1 MAFNTKIVAIIIIVS
16 ICTGCLGESVPP
28 EQAASEWE
36 EQARAYEQ
44 TSEWEKAA
52 NAWGE
57 AAESWE
63 NQADMWEDADD
74 IKQASE
80 TREKAASDW
89 EAQAEDYEKA
99 YEWKKAVKAYERA
112 AEVWEK
118 AAESWESI
126 ECIQKPKECYGSV
139 AGCWFNIG
147 GIYRIWLNNREKAA
161 ESYEK
166 AAEIYEANGFDVLAE
181 LCQEW
186 ASEASVP
193 EDDTESEVEDVEML
207 VLESQEILSDGSV
220 EVCILNAGSAIVWIV
235 EEHHNGVQ
243 VEGALRRKLPGNST
257 TCFTLA
263 GMYAPG
269 DDAVLVTEEGTI
281 IKFTIKDSTSLFS
294 FLIHKNGYHHKIVAS
309 V

>member
-1 MAFNTKIVAIIIIVS
+1 MTFNTKRVAIVIMVS

-36 EQARAYEQ
+36 AQAQAYEQ

-57 AAESWE
+57 AAEAWE
-63 NQADMWEDADD
+63 NQADILEDAGD
-74 IKQASE
+74 IRQVSE
-80 TREKAASDW
+80 TREKAASGW
-89 EAQAEDYEKA
+89 GAQAKAYKKA
-99 YEWKKAVKAYERA
+99 YEWKKAVKAYEKA

-126 ECIQKPKECYGSV
+126 DCIQKPKDCYGS
-139 AGCWFNIG
+139 AANCWFNIG
-147 GIYRIWLNNREKAA
+147 LIYLTGLDNSRKAA
-161 ESYEK
+161 EAYEK
-166 AAEIYEANGFDVLAE
+166 AAEIYEANGFDILAE
-181 LCQEW
+181 LCQEL
-186 ASEASVP
+186 ASEAPVL
-193 EDDTESEVEDVEML
+193 EDDTESKVEDVEML

-220 EVCILNAGSAIVWIV
+220 EVCILNAGSAVVWIV

-263 GMYAPG
+263 GTYTPG
-269 DDAVLVTEEGTI
+269 DDVVLVTEEGTI
-281 IKFTIKDSTSLFS
+281 IKFTIKDSTSLS
-294 FLIHKNGYHHKIVAS
+294 FFIHKYGYHHKIFAS